1 MYISKEESIM
11 RIISGA
17 AKGKKLDAV
26 KGLETRPTLDR
37 VKEALF
43 DIIQFNIKDSK
54 VLDLFAGSGSLGI
67 EALSRGAELAVLGDN
82 SIEAIKVINRN
93 LENTKLTEK
102 SIVINKD
109 YTLLLKKLAKD
120 GYKFDVIFLD
130 PPYKSNFAVNAAD
143 EIVKL
148 DILNNS
154 GIIIIE
160 TDNAENLEKY
170 KKVKIYDV
178 RKYGRVVLV
187 FMRKE

>member
-1 MYISKEESIM
+1 M